1 MPTLHVRNVPETVYA
16 RLRERAQTQNR
27 SISAEAPLITADG
40 ALMRKCMN
48 IDIDAHCDVY
58 ARVDI

>member
-48 IDIDAHCDVY
+48 IDIDVY